1 MRFVSG
7 WWEPD
12 VSVTCLLINDS
23 QGTVKGAD
31 SPPARGELYETPNT
45 ETFWLTA
52 GITIQL
58 LNLYRTFKQQDR

>member
-7 WWEPD
+7 WWEAD

-52 GITIQL
+52 GITIQ
-58 LNLYRTFKQQDR
+58 